1 MQARLAADNG
11 ESWHMMRSLVLVGTL
26 LLAGAGAL
34 RAQPPKPDARLPE
47 GNPSRFSFHRS
58 NDGYVRLDM
67 RSGEV
72 SFCKHGRSGWECVA
86 TADERAAYE
95 SEIGRLQAENAALK
109 KALLEHGLSLPRG
122 AATTPQGA
130 QKPAPEVKVP
140 SDAELDRVMSVFERI
155 WRRLVEMMV
164 NLQRD
169 LNRPDNKT

>member
-1 MQARLAADNG
+1 MQARLAADDG
-11 ESWHMMRSLVLVGTL
+11 ESWRMMRSLVLVGTL
-26 LLAGAGAL
+26 LLAAAGAL
-34 RAQPPKPDARLPE
+34 HAQAPKPDARPPE

-58 NDGYVRLDM
+58 NDGYVRLDT

-72 SFCKHGRSGWECVA
+72 SSCKRGKNGWECVA

-109 KALLEHGLSLPRG
+109 KAMLEHGLSLPRG
-122 AATTPQGA
+122 AAAPPQGA
-130 QKPAPEVKVP
+130 QRPVPEAKVP
-140 SDAELDRVMSVFERI
+140 SDAEIDRARSVFERI

-169 LNRPDNKT
+169 LNKPDNKT